1 MAEDSDAERTED
13 PSPRRLEE
21 ARKRGQVARSHE
33 LVTFAVVAAGFAAVI
48 FTGASMLAALKQ
60 VMVDNLHFDRVTLGD
75 LNQMIAHLGAA
86 GMAGLLAVIPVLAAT
101 AVAAVLASIALS
113 GWLFSFEPLMPN
125 FGKLNPM
132 NGIGRIFSVRSLV
145 EATKA
150 ILKSSLIGGVAIAT
164 IWHERG
170 DVLQLIAMPPLAGLS
185 ALWEIARFTLQ
196 LVVGSMLV
204 IVLIDVPFQIWDY
217 RRNLRMTKEEI
228 KQEQKES
235 EGDPQIKAKIRQL
248 QMQAARQRMMTE
260 IPKANVVVT
269 NPTHYAVALRYDEK
283 NMSAPKVVAKG
294 SFLLAERII
303 EIGKENK
310 IPILR
315 TPPLA
320 RALYH
325 HAELGQDIPSAL
337 YTAVAEVLAYLY
349 QLNHWKQF
357 GGSEPELAKELPV
370 PQELDPGGEA

>member
-1 MAEDSDAERTED
+1 MAEDSDLEKTED

-21 ARKRGQVARSHE
+21 ARQRGQVARSHE
-33 LVTFAVVAAGFAAVI
+33 LVTFAVVATGFAAVI
-48 FTGASMLAALKQ
+48 FTGSSMLTALKQ
-60 VMVDNLHFDRVTLGD
+60 VMVSNLHIDRATLID
-75 LNQMIAHLGAA
+75 LNQMLIHLSAA
-86 GMAGLLAVIPVLAAT
+86 GMAGLMAVLPVLGAT
-101 AVAAVLASIALS
+101 AVAAVLASVALS
-113 GWLFSFEPLMPN
+113 GWLFSFEPLAPN

-150 ILKSSLIGGVAIAT
+150 ILKSGLIGGVAIAT

-170 DVLQLIAMPPLAGLS
+170 DVLQLIAMPPLAGLA
-185 ALWEIARFTLQ
+185 ALWELARFTLQ

-217 RRNLRMTKEEI
+217 RRNLRMTKEEV

-235 EGDPQIKAKIRQL
+235 EGDPHIKAKIRQL

-294 SFLLAERII
+294 AFLLAERII

-325 HAELGQDIPSAL
+325 HADLGQDIPNAL

-349 QLNHWKQF
+349 QLSHWKQF
-357 GGSEPELAKELPV
+357 GGFEPQLAKDLPV